1 MVLLILGGLFF
12 GRQALEAGDQVASDR
27 VINFYNWGDYI
38 DPDLLKT
45 FEAQTGYKVV
55 YETFDSNEAMMTKL
69 QQGGTKYDVIVPS
82 EYMIEALKEEDL
94 LLELDHSKL
103 PNMKQLDSQFMDL
116 AFDPGN
122 KYSLPYFWGTL
133 GIIYNSKIIPEGS
146 IQEWQD
152 LWDPIYRRQILMIDG
167 AREVLGIGLQSL
179 GYSLNEESTLK
190 LEEAT
195 QVMKSLMP
203 NVVGLVTDEIKMHI
217 GQDEVPIAVTFSGE
231 AASAMEEN
239 QDLVYVVPK
248 SGSNLWLDNFAI
260 PKHADNP
267 QGAYELINFLTSAQA
282 SLANAEYIGYA
293 TPNKEA
299 YKQLDPA
306 ITSDRAFYPDSETM
320 AHLEVYK
327 HLGKEKLIQYNDLF
341 LEIKIEPES

>member
-38 DPDLLKT
+38 DPNLLKD
-45 FEAQTGYKVV
+45 FEKQTGYKVV

-94 LLELDHSKL
+94 LLGLDHTKL

-152 LWDPIYRRQILMIDG
+152 LWDPAYRRQILMIDG
-167 AREVLGIGLQSL
+167 AREVLLSL
-179 GYSLNEESTLK
+179 
-190 LEEAT
+190 
-195 QVMKSLMP
+195 
-203 NVVGLVTDEIKMHI
+203 IHI
-217 GQDEVPIAVTFSGE
+217 
-231 AASAMEEN
+231 
-239 QDLVYVVPK
+239 
-248 SGSNLWLDNFAI
+248 
-260 PKHADNP
+260 
-267 QGAYELINFLTSAQA
+267 
-282 SLANAEYIGYA
+282 
-293 TPNKEA
+293 
-299 YKQLDPA
+299 
-306 ITSDRAFYPDSETM
+306 
-320 AHLEVYK
+320 
-327 HLGKEKLIQYNDLF
+327 
-341 LEIKIEPES
+341 